1 MALDAAIGLFTV
13 MTACLWRATPALS
26 LSAPGR
32 VFVLEGSCLVL
43 PCSFSPVP
51 SATRME
57 VRLTRTPTSSYLIM
71 RRPTVLF
78 STHRGDT
85 IHPHF
90 RDRTSLAGNLSSG
103 DCSINIARIRT
114 EDQNTYEL
122 QMRELGQRSWAVGTK
137 INVSVTDTPEPPE
150 VTDPGPVKHGQRVML
165 NCSVRLS
172 CPSERPHLQ
181 WKWER
186 GDQGGSSVHGDTE
199 LQRDPGHLPV
209 MWTSLSFTVPQHTN
223 PRVRCEVDYQK
234 NRRSSATREILVH
247 FPPKDVSIQ
256 VLTASVRVGGN
267 ALLSCSCKA
276 DPPAFEFQWSTVQS
290 GNTVILPKRTS
301 TIRIYN
307 VTRDTRAQCTVANR
321 LGRAASRL
329 TGLNVQYAPV
339 ILSNSSCDW
348 DGTVLSCFCAVDSN
362 PRPAVTWSVNGSHL
376 PDTYN
381 ASFSYFNHILTATL
395 MGFAHAPLPV
405 ECYAVNSL
413 GNDSHVLYEAHD
425 GHPKWIVIGTA
436 CAVFFLLLL
445 SLLIFYCCCCTNRQ
459 RHVMAYRPPA
469 IHPESLGIYQE
480 RMPLYINCSEVTNI
494 YTNGS
499 YQLIYQN
506 STPLFVR
513 SKQIHKRERRAAR
526 RRREPR
532 ERPTN
537 VTIDSDTAIYV
548 EVI

>member
-13 MTACLWRATPALS
+13 MTACLWRATPAVS

-32 VFVLEGSCLVL
+32 VFVLKGSCLVL

-57 VRLTRTPTSSYLIM
+57 VRLTRTPTSYFMKL
-71 RRPTVLF
+71 RPTVF
-78 STHRGDT
+78 STHRGDA
-85 IHPHF
+85 IHSDF
-90 RDRTSLAGNLSSG
+90 RERTSLAGNLSSG
-103 DCSINIARIRT
+103 DCSINIHRIRT

-150 VTDPGPVKHGQRVML
+150 VTDPGPVKQGQWVML

-172 CPSERPHLQ
+172 CPSEHPHLL

-223 PRVRCEVDYQK
+223 PRVRCEVDYLK

-256 VLTASVRVGGN
+256 VLTTSVRVGGT

-301 TIRIYN
+301 TVRIYN

-348 DGTVLSCFCAVDSN
+348 DGTLLSCFCAVDSN
-362 PRPAVTWSVNGSHL
+362 PRPAVTWSVNGTHL

-395 MGFAHAPLPV
+395 SGFADAPLPV
-405 ECYAVNSL
+405 ECYAINSL
-413 GNDSHVLYEAHD
+413 GNDSHVLCEAHD
-425 GHPKWIVIGTA
+425 GHLKWILIPAA

-459 RHVMAYRPPA
+459 RRVMAYRPPA

-480 RMPLYINCSEVTNI
+480 RMPLYINCSEVTHI

-513 SKQIHKRERRAAR
+513 SKQMHKRQRRAAR
-526 RRREPR
+526 RQREPR
-532 ERPTN
+532 ERPTA